1 MLDYYRVL
9 LYTLEY
15 LCFRGSIMSDKKYI
29 VEIAD
34 STGHSVVEM
43 TAREIVEK
51 TNEAAG
57 SWVFVDNRLVETK
70 EIENMEISTDS
81 KIRIMPGIVGGVS
94 NEEEL
99 YTVEVADKTGHSIV
113 EMSKKELVETANSGG
128 TWLFVDDKMVSAAEL
143 KSMKIEQG
151 SRLRAMPGLVGGV
164 STDEEKF
171 TVEIADETGHS
182 QVEMTKPELIN
193 RASNCEGT
201 WVFVDNRMVAT
212 ADLAKTD
219 LLGAQKVRLMPGLVG
234 GRC

>member
-1 MLDYYRVL
+1 
-9 LYTLEY
+9 
-15 LCFRGSIMSDKKYI
+15 MSDKKYI

-81 KIRIMPGIVGGVS
+81 KIRIMPGIVGGAS

-99 YTVEVADKTGHSIV
+99 YTVEVADKTGHSII
-113 EMSKKELVETANSGG
+113 EMSKEQLVETANSGG

-143 KSMKIEQG
+143 KSMKIEQS
-151 SRLRAMPGLVGGV
+151 SRLRAMPGLVGGI
-164 STDEEKF
+164 SADEEKF
-171 TVEIADETGHS
+171 IVEIADETGHS

>member
-1 MLDYYRVL
+1 
-9 LYTLEY
+9 
-15 LCFRGSIMSDKKYI
+15 MSDKKYI

-113 EMSKKELVETANSGG
+113 EMSKAELVETANSGG

-143 KSMKIEQG
+143 KSMEIEQS
-151 SRLRAMPGLVGGV
+151 SRLRAMPGLVGGI
-164 STDEEKF
+164 SADEEKF
-171 TVEIADETGHS
+171 IVEIADETGHS
-182 QVEMTKPELIN
+182 QVEMTKPELIS

>member
-1 MLDYYRVL
+1 
-9 LYTLEY
+9 
-15 LCFRGSIMSDKKYI
+15 MSDKKYI

-51 TNEAAG
+51 TSEAKG

-81 KIRIMPGIVGGVS
+81 KIRIMPGIVGGAS
-94 NEEEL
+94 DDEEL

-113 EMSKKELVETANSGG
+113 EMSKTELVNTASSGG
-128 TWLFVDDKMVSAAEL
+128 TWLFVDDRMVSASEL
-143 KSMKIEQG
+143 KSMEIEKG
-151 SRLRAMPGLVGGV
+151 SRLRAMPGLVGGN
-164 STDEEKF
+164 SDDDARF

-182 QVEMTKPELIN
+182 EVEMTKPELIH

-219 LLGAQKVRLMPGLVG
+219 LQGAQKVRLMPGLVG
-234 GRC
+234 GIY

>member
-1 MLDYYRVL
+1 
-9 LYTLEY
+9 
-15 LCFRGSIMSDKKYI
+15 MSDKKYI

-99 YTVEVADKTGHSIV
+99 YTVEVADKTGHSII
-113 EMSKKELVETANSGG
+113 EMSKEQLVETANSGG

-143 KSMKIEQG
+143 KSMKIEQS
-151 SRLRAMPGLVGGV
+151 SRLRAMPGLVGGI
-164 STDEEKF
+164 SADEEKF
-171 TVEIADETGHS
+171 IVEIADETGHS

-212 ADLAKTD
+212 SDLAETD
-219 LLGAQKVRLMPGLVG
+219 LQGAQKVRLMPGLVG
-234 GRC
+234 GMC

>member
-1 MLDYYRVL
+1 
-9 LYTLEY
+9 
-15 LCFRGSIMSDKKYI
+15 MSDKKYI

-99 YTVEVADKTGHSIV
+99 YTVEVADKTGHSII
-113 EMSKKELVETANSGG
+113 EMSKEQLVETANSGG

-143 KSMKIEQG
+143 KSMKIEQS
-151 SRLRAMPGLVGGV
+151 SRLRAMPGLVGGI
-164 STDEEKF
+164 SADEEKF
-171 TVEIADETGHS
+171 IVEIADETGHS